1 MGSALAPDIA
11 REPRQRPMANT
22 LKGLLAVSILSV
34 IAACAQRG
42 TMLAEGAGADIS
54 LAAVQTPAD

>member
-1 MGSALAPDIA
+1 
-11 REPRQRPMANT
+11 MANT